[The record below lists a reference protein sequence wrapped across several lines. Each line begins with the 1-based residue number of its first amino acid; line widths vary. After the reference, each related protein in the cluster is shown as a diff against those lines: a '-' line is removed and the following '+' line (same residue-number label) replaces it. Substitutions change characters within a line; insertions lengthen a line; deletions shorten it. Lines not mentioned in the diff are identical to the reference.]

1 MPSNN
6 LDYIAVPAAD
16 LRCPNVKPYLT
27 IPANQGPRATE
38 LIQCTDCGLVVEDSR
53 PPKAEIDAFYS
64 NKKLWTDS
72 ADVEGKPR
80 SYVNELNAKRPLFLD
95 LVRRMETFKKKG
107 RLLDV
112 GAGPG
117 LLGSV
122 LSDLYWEY
130 RAIELSPY
138 AVEFGRKQLGIE
150 VEQGRF
156 EAMDLPHKHF
166 DVVMMKYVLD
176 HTETPF
182 AALQKARTVIA
193 DDGILCLADLINVDS
208 IAAKIFKD
216 GHRLFHPMHFTY
228 FSPKTIAE
236 WLGRAGFKVV
246 RIDYPFLYTP
256 YFNLSNLTTFAGRVV
271 KKLMNFSVSKTGPR
285 VYSTAFYGSMMDVWA
300 VPAGASGRT
309 CR

>member
-1 MPSNN
+1 MPSNSPDSTA
-6 LDYIAVPAAD
+6 LPAVD

-27 IPANQGPRATE
+27 IPANQGPRTTE
-38 LIQCTDCGLVVEDSR
+38 LVQCTDCGLVVEDSR
-53 PPKAEIDAFYS
+53 PPKAEINAFYA
-64 NKKLWTDS
+64 NEKLWTESID
-72 ADVEGKPR
+72 AEGKPR
-80 SYVNELNAKRPLFLD
+80 SYVNEFNAKRPLFLD
-95 LVRRMETFKKKG
+95 LVRRMETFKNEG
-107 RLLDV
+107 YLLDV

-117 LLGSV
+117 LLESV
-122 LSDLYWEY
+122 LDDLYWEY

-166 DVVMMKYVLD
+166 DVVMMKYMLD

-228 FSPKTIAE
+228 FSPKTITE
-236 WLGRAGFKVV
+236 WLARAGFKVV

-256 YFNLSNLTTFAGRVV
+256 YFNLSDIMTFAGRVV
-271 KKLMNFSVSKTGPR
+271 KKSMNLSGSKTDPR

-300 VPAGASGRT
+300 VPAEASGRI